1 MRYEGSAAD
10 DVEMAGFGGPG
21 SAAPCREQGGAGL
34 SWVKAPQSDA
44 PAHLRQGKLP
54 EYAMGSHLAR
64 FPRAACP
71 KDPPVSFLD
80 HIRVCNDHDL
90 DHYLPFHA
98 AGQRVGWVE
107 RGLAESLRDFA
118 DALAVSAADV
128 SLNPALRDFD
138 SRTHAMAKVARALH
152 ERNLVPGWHNE
163 EVAVASRFGI
173 APLFK
178 LERSAA
184 PLFGVTALGVHVN
197 GIVRDRDE
205 GLKMWIARRSPN
217 KPTYPGMLD
226 NLCAGGIIYG
236 HGVRETLIKEAGEEA
251 SIPRALSESAVPSSA
266 ITYCCERDGGLRPDI
281 IFAYDLTLPPDFVPA
296 PGDDEIEDFTLRPI
310 DEVIEIVR
318 NSFDFKFNCNLVII
332 DFLVRH
338 GFITPDEPDYIQ
350 IVTGLRQ

>member
-1 MRYEGSAAD
+1 M
-10 DVEMAGFGGPG
+10 
-21 SAAPCREQGGAGL
+21 
-34 SWVKAPQSDA
+34 
-44 PAHLRQGKLP
+44 
-54 EYAMGSHLAR
+54 
-64 FPRAACP
+64 
-71 KDPPVSFLD
+71 SFLD

-107 RGLAESLRDFA
+107 RGLAETLRSFA
-118 DALAVSAADV
+118 DTLIVSAADV

-138 SRTHAMAKVARALH
+138 ARTDAMATVARTLH
-152 ERNLVPGWHNE
+152 DRGLVPGWHDE
-163 EVAVASRFGI
+163 DVAVAPRFGA

-178 LERSAA
+178 LERSAT
-184 PLFGVTALGVHVN
+184 PLFGVTVLGVHVN
-197 GIVRDRDE
+197 GFVRDRDE
-205 GLKMWIARRSPN
+205 IKMWLGKRSRH
-217 KPTYPGMLD
+217 KPTYPSMLD

-251 SIPRALSESAVPSSA
+251 SIPRALAERAVPTGA

-281 IFAYDLTLPPDFVPA
+281 LFVYDLELPRDFVPA
-296 PGDDEIEDFTLRPI
+296 PGDDEIESFSLRPI